1 MFWLNPVVTFNNNI
15 NINNNIYQYFNKCP
29 QYNVCKCF
37 TNNLQGEKVV
47 DNYINKYSKL
57 LEKGYYITL
66 FDHNEIVNYKTI

>member
-15 NINNNIYQYFNKCP
+15 NINNNIYQYFNKCL

-37 TNNLQGEKVV
+37 TNNLRGEKIV